1 MPRRIRLHPY
11 PSEHNLQE
19 RYRHARN
26 FVEHSCWQFLWLS
39 ARGLTT
45 MAIARVTGYSTVLAD
60 GGANGSAKQS
70 DERANPHR
78 EDAQYQSK
86 ATN

>member
-1 MPRRIRLHPY
+1 MPGRIRLHPY
-11 PSEHNLQE
+11 LSKHNLQE

-26 FVEHSCWQFLWLS
+26 FVEHIRWQFLWLLT
-39 ARGLTT
+39 RGLTAT
-45 MAIARVTGYSTVLAD
+45 AIARMTGYSTVLAD
-60 GGANGSAKQS
+60 GDANGSTKQS